1 MEVAE
6 ASMKVAE
13 ASAESGGSFHSRVEN
28 VQCLRGS
35 FTSHGRWKLPWT
47 LIVEVFVEVLWKCQR
62 KLPRMLQRICIY
74 LHWLP
79 STFVDFMVL
88 LQRRPT
94 SINFDQFPQIRVY
107 DYFRG
112 DRGMRPAKFSLL
124 PWNNTALVEASMEV
138 ADGRLL
144 ESVDWYFR
152 AFHWESFPRGRPQL
166 SSKYVGD
173 SNTSVETPT
182 TCDSSRL

>member
-1 MEVAE
+1 MQAEVSVEVAE

-62 KLPRMLQRICIY
+62 KLPRMLQKICIY
-74 LHWLP
+74 FHWLS

-88 LQRRPT
+88 LERRPT
-94 SINFDQFPQIRVY
+94 SIIFDQFPRIPVY
-107 DYFRG
+107 DYV
-112 DRGMRPAKFSLL
+112 L
-124 PWNNTALVEASMEV
+124 P
-138 ADGRLL
+138 R
-144 ESVDWYFR
+144 R
-152 AFHWESFPRGRPQL
+152 
-166 SSKYVGD
+166 
-173 SNTSVETPT
+173 
-182 TCDSSRL
+182 